1 MRNTDPKSA
10 SDETRLRRREIVDLL
25 TRAIIRHH
33 RVTAITGNSEK
44 SDGDVQAD
52 GLIESENDRS
62 L

>member
-1 MRNTDPKSA
+1 MRNSNPKSD
-10 SDETRLRRREIVDLL
+10 SDETLLRRREIVDLL

-33 RVTAITGNSEK
+33 RVAAIPGNSEE
-44 SDGDVQAD
+44 SSIDDQHD

>member
-1 MRNTDPKSA
+1 MRNSNPKPD

-25 TRAIIRHH
+25 TRAVVRHH
-33 RVTAITGNSEK
+33 RVTAISGNSEE

-52 GLIESENDRS
+52 GLIEHENDRS